1 MLFLSLSSQ
10 SGALNNA
17 KGPLCCKEASVSWV
31 MTATMLSGDL
41 NRETDAFE
49 LPVHILRG
57 HWNLDSQLIQID
69 TSTEVN
75 SSSLAHL
82 GLCPCYHET
91 Q

>member
-1 MLFLSLSSQ
+1 
-10 SGALNNA
+10 
-17 KGPLCCKEASVSWV
+17 

-41 NRETDAFE
+41 NRKRNVLE
-49 LPVHILRG
+49 LPVHGLLG